1 MLYLLDANTL
11 IRADADY
18 YPLDRI
24 PQFWDWLLSEGRA
37 GRVKV
42 PIEIY
47 EEVSRGRGD
56 LPEWLA
62 DSSVQDALV
71 LDEEVEAAYLQA
83 VIEQGYAADLND
95 AELEQI
101 GADPFL
107 VAYAIP
113 GDGQRVVVTR
123 EVSKPKARRQNR
135 KVPDVCTQF
144 GVRWVT
150 DFAFYRE
157 LDFRIR

>member
-24 PQFWDWLLSEGRA
+24 PQFWDWLVAEGVA
-37 GRVKV
+37 DRVKV
-42 PIEIY
+42 PLEIY

-56 LPEWLA
+56 LPEWL
-62 DSSVQDALV
+62 SEKSVQEALI
-71 LDEEVEAAYLQA
+71 LDEEVEAANLQD
-83 VIEQGYAADLND
+83 VIDEGYAPDLND

-113 GDGQRVVVTR
+113 GHGQRVVVTR
-123 EVSKPKARRQNR
+123 EVSKPRAQRQNR

-150 DFAFYRE
+150 DFVFYRE